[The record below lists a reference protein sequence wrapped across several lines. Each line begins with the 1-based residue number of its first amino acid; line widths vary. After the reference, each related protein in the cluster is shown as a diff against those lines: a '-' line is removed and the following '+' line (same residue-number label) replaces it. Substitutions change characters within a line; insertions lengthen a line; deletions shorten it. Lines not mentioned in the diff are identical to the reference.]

1 MSGGGGSTT
10 TVQQAA
16 ELPAWLQDAAKENL
30 AKARDVSQ
38 IGYTPYY
45 GLDTAAFTP
54 MQTSAMQNTANAASA
69 FGLGAP
75 TDVMAGMPQ
84 AQTNNLGFTGYSSG
98 NMFDESLQN
107 FASKRPAQYSALQ
120 SLFVDPLTGEVPM
133 TYDTGVGVVNTRNMS
148 IPTAQGYMSYGDA
161 MDYQDPNTGG
171 GIFDPAN
178 MSLGTENFLLGAATM
193 DYPAWAPFGLVANAV
208 KAGSGYLLDK
218 RLDAIAEAQKIYDNV
233 PAGMMVKSDM
243 NGNLSLVKDPNYV
256 APASSLSGAYSGG
269 SYVAPTSGSIYGV
282 GGNTSSSSSS
292 GGGYTGGGSSYG
304 ANPSSTISGGSGRTD
319 GGFGW

>member
-16 ELPAWLQDAAKENL
+16 ELPQWLQDAAKENL

-107 FASKRPAQYSALQ
+107 FAASRPAQYSALQ
-120 SLFVDPLTGEVPM
+120 SLFVDPLTGQVPM
-133 TYDTGVGVVNTRNMS
+133 TYDTGYGVVNTRDFS
-148 IPTAQGYMSYGDA
+148 IPTAQGYMSYDSASTFGDA
-161 MDYQDPNTGG
+161 PSESSGG
-171 GIFDPAN
+171 GISD
-178 MSLGTENFLLGAATM
+178 MSLGMENFLLGAANM
-193 DYPAWAPFGLVANAV
+193 EYPVWAPFGGVANAV

-218 RLDAIAEAQKIYDNV
+218 RLDAIAEQQNIYDNV
-233 PAGMMVKSDM
+233 PAGMKVQSDM

-256 APASSLSGAYSGG
+256 APAPSLTGAYSGG
-269 SYVAPTSGSIYGV
+269 SYVLPSSGIYGV

>member
-1 MSGGGGSTT
+1 MSSGGGSNTATQSSTS
-10 TVQQAA
+10 TV
-16 ELPAWLQDAAKENL
+16 ELPSWVEDAAKENL

-54 MQTSAMQNTANAASA
+54 MQASAMQNTANAASA

-107 FASKRPAQYSALQ
+107 FAASRPAQYSALQ
-120 SLFVDPLTGEVPM
+120 SLFVDPLSGEVPM
-133 TYDTGVGVVNTRNMS
+133 TYDTGFGVVNTRDMS

-161 MDYQDPNTGG
+161 MDYQVPNAGG

-178 MSLGTENFLLGAATM
+178 MSLGTEDFLLDASLI
-193 DYPAWAPFGLVANAV
+193 DYPVWAPFGLVANAV

-218 RLDAIAEAQKIYDNV
+218 RLDAIAEQQKIYDNV
-233 PAGMMVKSDM
+233 PSGMKVQSDM
-243 NGNLSLVKDPNYV
+243 NGNLKLVPDPTYYV
-256 APASSLSGAYSGG
+256 AP
-269 SYVAPTSGSIYGV
+269 PSGSNYGV

-292 GGGYTGGGSSYG
+292 GGGYVGGGSTWG
-304 ANPSSTISGGSGRTD
+304 GNPSSTISGGSGRTD

>member
-54 MQTSAMQNTANAASA
+54 MQTSAMQNTANTASA

-107 FASKRPAQYSALQ
+107 FAAKRPAQYSALQ

-133 TYDTGVGVVNTRNMS
+133 TYDTGVGVVNTRDMS

-161 MDYQDPNTGG
+161 MDYQNPNTGG

-178 MSLGTENFLLGAATM
+178 MSLGTEDFLLGAATM

-218 RLDAIAEAQKIYDNV
+218 RLDAIAEQQNIYDNV
-233 PAGMMVKSDM
+233 PAGMKVQSDM
-243 NGNLSLVKDPNYV
+243 NGNLKLVPDPNYV
-256 APASSLSGAYSGG
+256 APAPVY
-269 SYVAPTSGSIYGV
+269 T
-282 GGNTSSSSSS
+282 NT
-292 GGGYTGGGSSYG
+292 Y
-304 ANPSSTISGGSGRTD
+304 APSSTRSSGNTYTVSNSDSGYSANFSSNPSFGSGTFD
-319 GGFGW
+319 TSGTFGD

>member
-16 ELPAWLQDAAKENL
+16 ELPQWLQDAAKENL

-107 FASKRPAQYSALQ
+107 FAASRPAQYSALQ
-120 SLFVDPLTGEVPM
+120 SLFVDPLTGQVPM
-133 TYDTGVGVVNTRNMS
+133 TYDTGVGVVNTRDFS
-148 IPTAQGYMSYGDA
+148 IPTAQGYMSYDSASTFGDA
-161 MDYQDPNTGG
+161 PSESSGG
-171 GIFDPAN
+171 GISD
-178 MSLGTENFLLGAATM
+178 MSLGMENFLLGAANM
-193 DYPAWAPFGLVANAV
+193 EYPVWAPFGGVANAV

-218 RLDAIAEAQKIYDNV
+218 RLDAIAEQQNIYDNV
-233 PAGMMVKSDM
+233 PAGMKVQSDM
-243 NGNLSLVKDPNYV
+243 NGNLKLVPDPSYV
-256 APASSLSGAYSGG
+256 PTYTNTYAQYQSNLGSGSSWDSSL
-269 SYVAPTSGSIYGV
+269 TSGPDISY
-282 GGNTSSSSSS
+282 SSARDFSDTT
-292 GGGYTGGGSSYG
+292 GY
-304 ANPSSTISGGSGRTD
+304 NFNMD
-319 GGFGW
+319 